1 MWLFPN
7 SVRRRNA
14 TSGTSNAGC
23 AEVERTLD
31 EESPGSKP
39 DSGRH
44 WASHPLSL
52 RALVSSSVNWIK
64 FTSAL

>member
-1 MWLFPN
+1 MRLFPN
-7 SVRRRNA
+7 SVRRRKA

-31 EESPGSKP
+31 EENLGSKS

-44 WASHPLSL
+44 WASHPIC
-52 RALVSSSVNWIK
+52 ALISSVNWIQ